1 MQAAGLQTGG
11 VHGRTDHK
19 LFGLAFQSDN
29 GMGSASDH
37 LHLSWSPTQGGGI
50 LAANGN
56 GDFESHLLVD
66 GGGVGDHLRLSQPR
80 LQVQSVI
87 ALLQL

>member
-1 MQAAGLQTGG
+1 
-11 VHGRTDHK
+11 
-19 LFGLAFQSDN
+19 
-29 GMGSASDH
+29 MGSASDH
-37 LHLSWSPTQGGGI
+37 LHLSWSPTQGVGI

-56 GDFESHLLVD
+56 GGFESHLLVD